1 MAVLGSL
8 ACPIFAAPEAR
19 PEPSA
24 VAPAKAVRRGA
35 ARKADP
41 ETAPVPVA
49 RAVAPDEFADAL
61 PTNVPAGPD
70 LQLRSE
76 GERKADALVEF
87 TGALIAEDN
96 SDTERSL
103 AGYRKV
109 LELDPGYA
117 ELAVKVA
124 YDLSRRNDVS
134 AGIQILKD
142 CIKAAPKEPAPLIFL
157 SQLYARQLKKPDL
170 ALKAAEQA
178 LAVAPLNFPSYQA
191 NFELL
196 IAASEPKKAEALLEK
211 ATKSGSTDAKFWV
224 QIGDLYTRLLLKD
237 DGASQPADQQKM
249 NAVYRR
255 AGDLAGEDATI
266 LSRVADYFVLSRQ
279 VKEAIPFYLKVVAA
293 PPMENDPPIGN
304 TRDKLARAFIVTQKR
319 DEAIGVLEQMAKD
332 NPLRFATFELLGE
345 LYQQKGE
352 YEKAAHH
359 YEHSLLLDNSE
370 PVSYLRL
377 GDLLLNTKKP
387 EKAVEI
393 LKRARAKFPDVPQI
407 TTQLAV
413 ALSAAR
419 QHTAAMTTFAEARA
433 QAESNHEELLDF
445 AFYFQYGAAA
455 ERAGLMDKAEELLK
469 QSIEL
474 DSNKSAIAFNYLGY
488 SWVDRG
494 INVDEGGV
502 MIKKALEM
510 DPDNASYLDSLGWYH
525 FKKAEYDHA
534 LKVLLRAAEA
544 IKPEDAVVFDHI
556 ADTYQAMGK
565 TAEALQYWQKA
576 VALSTDDQP
585 PADKI
590 SEKIEA
596 AKQKVSSSTAPKLEQ
611 APAPAN

>member
-1 MAVLGSL
+1 MSANFNQVLLMGNMTRDIEVRYTPSNTAVG
-8 ACPIFAAPEAR
+8 
-19 PEPSA
+19 
-24 VAPAKAVRRGA
+24 
-35 ARKADP
+35 
-41 ETAPVPVA
+41 
-49 RAVAPDEFADAL
+49 
-61 PTNVPAGPD
+61 
-70 LQLRSE
+70 Q
-76 GERKADALVEF
+76 F
-87 TGALIAEDN
+87 T
-96 SDTERSL
+96 
-103 AGYRKV
+103 
-109 LELDPGYA
+109 
-117 ELAVKVA
+117 LAVNRTWTTPQGEK
-124 YDLSRRNDVS
+124 REEVS
-134 AGIQILKD
+134 FLD
-142 CIKAAPKEPAPLIFL
+142 C
-157 SQLYARQLKKPDL
+157 
-170 ALKAAEQA
+170 
-178 LAVAPLNFPSYQA
+178 
-191 NFELL
+191 
-196 IAASEPKKAEALLEK
+196 EAW
-211 ATKSGSTDAKFWV
+211 G
-224 QIGDLYTRLLLKD
+224 
-237 DGASQPADQQKM
+237 
-249 NAVYRR
+249 
-255 AGDLAGEDATI
+255 
-266 LSRVADYFVLSRQ
+266 
-279 VKEAIPFYLKVVAA
+279 
-293 PPMENDPPIGN
+293 
-304 TRDKLARAFIVTQKR
+304 
-319 DEAIGVLEQMAKD
+319 
-332 NPLRFATFELLGE
+332 
-345 LYQQKGE
+345 
-352 YEKAAHH
+352 
-359 YEHSLLLDNSE
+359 
-370 PVSYLRL
+370 
-377 GDLLLNTKKP
+377 
-387 EKAVEI
+387 KAVEI